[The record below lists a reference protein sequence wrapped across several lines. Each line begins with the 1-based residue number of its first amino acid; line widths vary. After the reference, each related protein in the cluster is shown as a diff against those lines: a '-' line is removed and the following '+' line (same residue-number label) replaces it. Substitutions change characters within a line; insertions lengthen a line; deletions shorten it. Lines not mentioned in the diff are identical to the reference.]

1 MPQHAIQATCVYGL
15 ALVGGNIDSEADQE
29 HAPAGKRKTSTGGS
43 RSSWRD
49 NRSLHEWVAT
59 STDFPE
65 ARHGDTRSM
74 MQRAA
79 GTSGAARSRS
89 HCRLSQSYEKGRTL
103 NCIIRGYAAPLPG
116 QATFRNGGGVFA
128 VVPSDL
134 WNARGGNDRV
144 KS

>member
-1 MPQHAIQATCVYGL
+1 VPQHAIQATCVYGL

-74 MQRAA
+74 MQRCRNVGGGAVTCTLQAVTELRKREDFELYNSGVRGALA
-79 GTSGAARSRS
+79 GTGDVYERGWIFCSRA
-89 HCRLSQSYEKGRTL
+89 K
-103 NCIIRGYAAPLPG
+103 
-116 QATFRNGGGVFA
+116 
-128 VVPSDL
+128 
-134 WNARGGNDRV
+134 
-144 KS
+144 